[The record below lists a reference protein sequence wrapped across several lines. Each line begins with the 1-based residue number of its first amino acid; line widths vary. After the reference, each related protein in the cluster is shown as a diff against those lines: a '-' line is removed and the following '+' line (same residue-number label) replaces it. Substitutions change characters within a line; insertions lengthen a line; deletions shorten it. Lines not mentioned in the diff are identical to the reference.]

1 MLQIWML
8 LSSQKKQNI
17 FMGHKESIH
26 LRCESLSLAGK
37 FKNGLVNSRKEFT
50 EEKKE

>member
-8 LSSQKKQNI
+8 SSYKKKQNI
-17 FMGHKESIH
+17 FMVHKESIH

-37 FKNGLVNSRKEFT
+37 FLNGLVNDRKEFT
-50 EEKKE
+50 KEKKE